1 MAYLLMIL
9 FSMLARPQ
17 LQRDLSNTATAY
29 PEKTKYMIIGTR
41 QKLFRRVECCSKLK
55 RNVSWDTNF
64 RNVYE
69 KTQHIQ
75 HHKPFDNKVKKS
87 KILHQ
92 KKM

>member
-9 FSMLARPQ
+9 FSMLA
-17 LQRDLSNTATAY
+17 RDLSNTATAY

-41 QKLFRRVECCSKLK
+41 QKLFRRVECWSKLK

-69 KTQHIQ
+69 NPAHSTS
-75 HHKPFDNKVKKS
+75 FDNKVKKS
-87 KILHQ
+87 TILHQ